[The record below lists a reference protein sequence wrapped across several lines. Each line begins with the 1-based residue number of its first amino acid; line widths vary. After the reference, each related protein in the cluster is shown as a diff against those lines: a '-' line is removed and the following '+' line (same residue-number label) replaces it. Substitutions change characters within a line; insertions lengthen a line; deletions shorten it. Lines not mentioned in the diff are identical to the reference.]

1 MKAHEL
7 NLDSI
12 VFAEMTAKLNEAIQ
26 RTVRVMR
33 DKGLTEGTVSA
44 KIKIGVMEYVDQ
56 NGEFSTTAIF
66 EPKVTTK
73 VGSSAEEKCG
83 GTGGKITISKD
94 GDVLIGSEQVTMD
107 EVIGKQKG
115 A

>member
-7 NLDSI
+7 DLDSI
-12 VFAEMTAKLNEAIQ
+12 VFAEMRLKLNDAIQ
-26 RTVRVMR
+26 RTVRAMR
-33 DKGLTEGTVSA
+33 EKGLTEGSVRA

-56 NGEFSTTAIF
+56 NGEINTTAIF
-66 EPKVTTK
+66 EPKVTAK

-94 GDVLIGSEQVTMD
+94 GEVMIGSEQVTMD
-107 EVIGKQKG
+107 EVMGKQKG